1 MAETTMSLIS
11 RIKAWDPSDSGR
23 FYTSR
28 GIRRWRAQSLL
39 AVLGAIW
46 LLVGA
51 PQSADVYWHVPVLA
65 FGMLMAIPL
74 IFHPIAGFIGP
85 SRDEMEAK
93 LAATASVDT
102 LSVLLV
108 GVLVTIIYSL
118 AVSVGLFPAM
128 TIEVSLTDL
137 STGLFFTVLAIRSVI
152 MSFRI
157 EPLDEEG
164 EPAAPVAPISLPMLL
179 IGAALLIVTALFAA
193 TAATKGPRDLA
204 ALSEIALEECGRGN
218 VKSVSIAE
226 DDYGFTCHTA
236 SDEAP

>member
-1 MAETTMSLIS
+1 MSLMS
-11 RIKAWDPSDSGR
+11 RIKAWDPTDSGR
-23 FYTSR
+23 AYTSR
-28 GIRRWRAQSLL
+28 GIRRWRTQSLL
-39 AVLGAIW
+39 AVPGAIW
-46 LLVGA
+46 MLVGG
-51 PQSADVYWHVPVLA
+51 PQTPEVYWHVPILA
-65 FGMLMAIPL
+65 FGMIMAATL
-74 IFHPIAGFIGP
+74 VFHPIAGLIGP
-85 SRDEMEAK
+85 SPDEMEAK

-102 LSVLLV
+102 LSVLVV
-108 GVLVTIIYSL
+108 GMVVTMLYSL
-118 AVSVGLFPAM
+118 AVGVGLLPEM
-128 TIEVSLTDL
+128 PLDVSLTDI
-137 STGLFFTVLAIRSVI
+137 SVGLFFTVLSVRSVI